1 MSKLKAFVGHSF
13 SNEDASV
20 IRTILDYLK
29 QIQEM
34 NIEFS
39 WEHAQPAEP
48 RELAEKVKKLMED
61 KNLLIG
67 ICTKKERV
75 IEDEKLINKLFYPG
89 HKCAKDK
96 DFSWKTS
103 DWIIQE
109 IGLAIGREMD
119 LILIVEDDVRI
130 PGGLQGDLEY
140 IPFSRQSPE
149 KSFVKILEMIK
160 ALLPKAKLVE
170 ASISEKTKIAEEKPE
185 EKGADWLTPQSEWD
199 RDDYDMALFHMVL
212 SKNKEGEENIH
223 NAYLAIDEG
232 KEEKNIKS
240 WFATKEYY
248 HIWLANDGSLEKLKS
263 MVKESPENS
272 DVQRYLAKGYQVYGE
287 DVKAAV
293 SYKQAADKEENDSKK
308 LQILGEAASA
318 YAKTNKKADLEELIA
333 NIKKLAQSVDEGKIL
348 LLGILK
354 DIASEQEDKLSYVA
368 YAERLLDLKPDDNDT
383 RFNLAYAHSKEKH
396 NELALYHY
404 LKIPYKNR
412 SAVTWNNLG
421 VARERLNLNGK
432 AIEAYRIS
440 EKQGETLAM
449 DNIARMYLS
458 VGFLEKAQQQCEQ
471 AKKEEGYK
479 KY

>member
-1 MSKLKAFVGHSF
+1 
-13 SNEDASV
+13 
-20 IRTILDYLK
+20 
-29 QIQEM
+29 
-34 NIEFS
+34 
-39 WEHAQPAEP
+39 
-48 RELAEKVKKLMED
+48 
-61 KNLLIG
+61 
-67 ICTKKERV
+67 
-75 IEDEKLINKLFYPG
+75 
-89 HKCAKDK
+89 
-96 DFSWKTS
+96 
-103 DWIIQE
+103 
-109 IGLAIGREMD
+109 
-119 LILIVEDDVRI
+119 
-130 PGGLQGDLEY
+130 
-140 IPFSRQSPE
+140 
-149 KSFVKILEMIK
+149 
-160 ALLPKAKLVE
+160 
-170 ASISEKTKIAEEKPE
+170 
-185 EKGADWLTPQSEWD
+185 
-199 RDDYDMALFHMVL
+199 MVL

-223 NAYLAIDEG
+223 NAYLAINEG

-318 YAKTNKKADLEELIA
+318 YSKTNKKADLEELIT

-471 AKKEEGYK
+471 AKKEEGYNKNIDDTLYKLKNK
-479 KY
+479 KEDEGNKQQEILDNIKPVHEFYVSYGKASTKEDIPGLEGIWNGPRCTLNLKIKNGELKAYGDYEESSFLGLALLGRGLSAPEKKTKYVINYEGQVTGYAIKGTMRECSEKEAKITPSLLSDDKYTESILMVISDDKIEITVYLKNAKQEYKRFHLLTKQ